1 MAWQGDTHHIEYL
14 LILLLQVVNLMM
26 MDESSVRAHAQV
38 SWYTSTL
45 THIIPC
51 THIKPFL
58 ETFEVSFQSDSLD
71 ISLSSQEQVDRSKR
85 GGYREAVR
93 LALEDAKQ
101 ASSIPLAV
109 SGFSPSQSPREVMV

>member
-1 MAWQGDTHHIEYL
+1 MAWQGDTHHIENL

-38 SWYTSTL
+38 SWYSSTL

-58 ETFEVSFQSDSLD
+58 ETFEVSFQSNSSD

-85 GGYREAVR
+85 GGYREAIR

>member
-1 MAWQGDTHHIEYL
+1 MAWQGDTHHIENL
-14 LILLLQVVNLMM
+14 LILLLQVVNLML
-26 MDESSVRAHAQV
+26 DESSVRAHAQV
-38 SWYTSTL
+38 SWYSSTL

-58 ETFEVSFQSDSLD
+58 ETFEVSFQSNSSD

-85 GGYREAVR
+85 GGYREAIR